1 MSAASPKAPT
11 QLSTNPYVGVLG
23 VFLGASIATMNSR
36 LLSVGLA
43 DLRGAMGFSFDQ
55 ASWLPTALNMAM
67 MFSGVF
73 CVFLSVIY
81 GPRRILLISASVFTV
96 TAILLPFSANF
107 WAMLALEVLAGL
119 APGTFYSL
127 TMTFVLTSLP
137 KRLIIFG
144 IAAYAADIIFTS
156 NIAAALQG
164 WYVDHLSGR
173 WIFWH
178 AALVTPLMMLC
189 VYFGIPRRNPVLPAP
204 SWRGFAYFSLSLSLL
219 FGALDQGERLDWFHS
234 PVIIALTAAGLF
246 FARGHLCQKNTA
258 AESAGRSLL
267 REFKEPGH
275 PGLIDFRFQVRSSG
289 QHHSYPR
296 FSRQHPKISSCGNG
310 PRSRLGCLAPIRRG
324 VAGSCRY
331 SLH

>member
-1 MSAASPKAPT
+1 MSTGTAQVATPAASPGAPT

-43 DLRGAMGFSFDQ
+43 DLRGALGISFDQ

-81 GPRRILLISASVFTV
+81 GPPRILLLAASVFTI

-107 WAMLALEVLAGL
+107 WVMLALQVLAGL
-119 APGTFYSL
+119 GSGTFYSL

-156 NIAAALQG
+156 NVASALQG
-164 WYVDHLSGR
+164 WYADHLSWR

-178 AALVTPLMMLC
+178 AALVTPLMMLT
-189 VYFGIPRRNPVLPAP
+189 VHARIEDSVAENRQE
-204 SWRGFAYFSLSLSLL
+204 SLQVFVGNLR
-219 FGALDQGERLDWFHS
+219 AR
-234 PVIIALTAAGLF
+234 
-246 FARGHLCQKNTA
+246 ARG
-258 AESAGRSLL
+258 SY
-267 REFKEPGH
+267 
-275 PGLIDFRFQVRSSG
+275 SG
-289 QHHSYPR
+289 QHVK
-296 FSRQHPKISSCGNG
+296 FSQEHRISW
-310 PRSRLGCLAPIRRG
+310 
-324 VAGSCRY
+324 VAARVLESPVK
-331 SLH
+331 SD